1 MTADPVVIAAD
12 ETVADAADRMAELG
26 VSALPV
32 ADAQRRLLGL
42 LRDDDLI
49 VSEGRVHAP
58 AFLNILGATI
68 PWPGEMRH
76 LEAELKKVA
85 GATVG
90 DLMDPSPAVV
100 APDSSLEDAATLMH
114 ERGVNHLP
122 VVAADGTIVGVLARS
137 DIVKFIARTT

>member
-1 MTADPVVIAAD
+1 MTPDPVVIAAD
-12 ETVADAADRMAELG
+12 ETVATAADRMAELG

-32 ADAQRRLLGL
+32 VDAAGRLVGL

-85 GATVG
+85 GATVR
-90 DLMDPSPAVV
+90 DLMDPRPAVV
-100 APDSSLEDAATLMH
+100 TPESSLEDAATAMH
-114 ERGVNHLP
+114 ERGVNQLP
-122 VVAADGTIVGVLARS
+122 VVDASGTIVGLLARS